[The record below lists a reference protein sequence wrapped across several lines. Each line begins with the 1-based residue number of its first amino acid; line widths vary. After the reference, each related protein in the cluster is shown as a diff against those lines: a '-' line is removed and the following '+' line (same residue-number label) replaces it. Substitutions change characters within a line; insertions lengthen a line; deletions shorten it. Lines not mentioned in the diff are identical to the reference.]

1 MSAQAMLSLA
11 NARVTLNI
19 KNSSTQLA
27 GMNLKINS
35 SIVLGTT
42 CPPGAD
48 TAIKWA
54 IQDLNVSNLKL
65 TSFATIA
72 SISDTVH
79 LNVLARRQCTAIRN
93 EKNFETGR
101 EVEHATTPAPEIPT
115 SPVSIQPS
123 PETNRD
129 SNVESADE
137 EVESEFG
144 SDSDIDEEIDE
155 TEVQALIDDQQI
167 PLTDLQNYHGM
178 QQERLQSLQQTA
190 ATVQL
195 TKAETAELTQLNQ
208 TLDQITKII
217 TD

>member
-19 KNSSTQLA
+19 KNSSKQLA

-79 LNVLARRQCTAIRN
+79 LNVLARRQLSSGDPFNIRR
-93 EKNFETGR
+93 GR
-101 EVEHATTPAPEIPT
+101 EVEHAITPAPEIPT

-129 SNVESADE
+129 SNVESTDE

-155 TEVQALIDDQQI
+155 TEVHALIDDQQI